1 MGGSAGQGPRRSL
14 LFWVRIVLGV
24 GGLVALIV
32 IVRSVG
38 LEVLIQT
45 LRPAL
50 SYLPLLCALELGR
63 YASEAVGAYLALGSR
78 ASLIPKA
85 TLFRANLI
93 GASIANLAPAPRLV
107 NETIKATLIA
117 PYVGA
122 SVATSVGVTIQA
134 ATLLSVG
141 LFSLPCALAVLFMAG
156 VSFWFWAIVIHGVA
170 LVAVGLALRA
180 ATRAKGPLTWLA
192 ARFPRLAPG
201 AEAFTEHSTEVGLW
215 AVGPTAALMG
225 NRGFQALQLGV
236 ASAAVGIDAGIVQG
250 LAAQGVHLVAN
261 AVGVLVPAGLGTTD
275 GAFTLAADLFS
286 TDTARATS
294 VALLMRITQL
304 IWLGVGSIV
313 LFVGTKRA

>member
-1 MGGSAGQGPRRSL
+1 MPGERPRRPL
-14 LFWVRIVLGV
+14 LFWVRVVLGI
-24 GGLVALIV
+24 GGLIALVV
-32 IVRSVG
+32 IVRGVG
-38 LEVLIQT
+38 LDALVAT

-50 SYLPLLCALELGR
+50 AYLPLLCALEVGR
-63 YASEAVGAYLALGSR
+63 YAAEAVGAYLALGSR
-78 ASLIPKA
+78 ASLIPKG

-107 NETIKATLIA
+107 NETIKATLVA
-117 PYVGA
+117 PYVGVSA
-122 SVATSVGVTIQA
+122 ATSVGVTIQA

-141 LFSLPCALAVLFMAG
+141 FFSFPCALAVLALAG
-156 VSFWFWAIVIHGVA
+156 VSLWFWAIVIHGVA

-180 ATRAKGPLTWLA
+180 ATRARGPIQWLSR
-192 ARFPRLAPG
+192 RFPRLAPG
-201 AEAFTEHSTEVGLW
+201 AGEFAEHSSEVGLW
-215 AVGPTAALMG
+215 AAGPTLALMG

-236 ASAAVGIDAGIVQG
+236 ASAAVGIDTGLLQG

-275 GAFTLAADLFS
+275 GAFTLAADLFG
-286 TDTARATS
+286 TDAARATS